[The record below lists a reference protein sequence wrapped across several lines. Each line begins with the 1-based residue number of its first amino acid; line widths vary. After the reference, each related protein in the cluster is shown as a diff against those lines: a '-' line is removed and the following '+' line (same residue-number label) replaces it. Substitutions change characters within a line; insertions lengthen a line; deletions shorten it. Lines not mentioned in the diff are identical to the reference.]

1 MRAHSL
7 IWLKKRL
14 RRSAGSEGVADG
26 IPDRR
31 SHPCGAGDGGGGH
44 ELMHKHG
51 RAVLGEEGWN
61 RLHAAREVQILLS
74 TENELTASRS
84 GQG

>member
-1 MRAHSL
+1 
-7 IWLKKRL
+7 
-14 RRSAGSEGVADG
+14 
-26 IPDRR
+26 
-31 SHPCGAGDGGGGH
+31 
-44 ELMHKHG
+44 MHKHG